1 MKSLLLL
8 ALGLARTVVLG
19 ARIEAERIVVSVRP
33 YKREQR
39 RCPVC
44 GRACGFYD
52 MASRGAPRL
61 WRAMDLA
68 RSACYLEY
76 APCRVRCPEH
86 GVRTEAVPWA
96 RHGARFTRDFE
107 DWVAWLAVRC
117 TASAVSEL
125 ARVEWHSV
133 GGVCR
138 RVYAELEAARGAS
151 RFDGVRR
158 IGIDETSYKKG
169 HKYVTVVVGHD
180 RGCLVWAHE
189 GTGKDVLNLFLD
201 GLAREQ
207 RRAMEVVAADG
218 ARRIGQ
224 LVKRRCPNAR
234 WVMDPFR
241 VVQWMNG
248 ALDAVRCGEWNAAR
262 AAARAARPR
271 PEGKRGRPAKGE
283 LPPEEVR
290 ALEEE
295 AASIKGSRYALVKNP
310 EDLTDGQ
317 RARLEA
323 LKKRAGSR
331 LVRAW
336 ELKEDLRAV
345 FRAADG
351 SEAAELLDDWMHR
364 AAYCK
369 IAKVVAVEKKV
380 RRRRDDIIAA
390 VELGI
395 SNGRVEAINILLC
408 NGLVLLKTYLL
419 TVIMLAHRPRVSM
432 SPYLFHPLA
441 IVAVVTSKP
450 LATTHAELINNCK
463 LKLQIH
469 PTRLFYKTHCLDDQQ
484 SHQALTLNSF
494 PANLRDCL
502 RQLSI
507 MRNQQ

>member
-44 GRACGFYD
+44 GRACDFYD
-52 MASRGAPRL
+52 MANRGAPRL

-86 GVRTEAVPWA
+86 GVRT
-96 RHGARFTRDFE
+96 
-107 DWVAWLAVRC
+107 
-117 TASAVSEL
+117 EL

-169 HKYVTVVVGHD
+169 HKYVTVVVDHD
-180 RGCLVWAHE
+180 RGCLIWAHE

-201 GLAREQ
+201 ELTREQ
-207 RRAMEVVAADG
+207 RRAIEVVTADG
-218 ARRIGQ
+218 ARWIRQ

-234 WVMDPFR
+234 WVMDPFH
-241 VVQWMNG
+241 VVQWMND
-248 ALDAVRCGEWNAAR
+248 ALDAVRCEEWNAAR

-295 AASIKGSRYALVKNP
+295 AASIKGSRYALAKNP

-395 SNGRVEAINILLC
+395 SNGRVEAINNKIKVTVRMGYGFRNTDNLVALL
-408 NGLVLLKTYLL
+408 
-419 TVIMLAHRPRVSM
+419 MLRCGDCQPQLPGRPVKARKKGVKGAKS
-432 SPYLFHPLA
+432 
-441 IVAVVTSKP
+441 VA
-450 LATTHAELINNCK
+450 A
-463 LKLQIH
+463 
-469 PTRLFYKTHCLDDQQ
+469 
-484 SHQALTLNSF
+484 
-494 PANLRDCL
+494 
-502 RQLSI
+502 
-507 MRNQQ
+507 

>member
-44 GRACGFYD
+44 GRACDFYD
-52 MASRGAPRL
+52 MANRGAPRL

-96 RHGARFTRDFE
+96 RHGARFTRDFQ

-169 HKYVTVVVGHD
+169 HKYVTVVVDHD
-180 RGCLVWAHE
+180 RGCLIWAHE

-201 GLAREQ
+201 ELTREQ
-207 RRAMEVVAADG
+207 RRAIEVVTADG
-218 ARRIGQ
+218 ARWIRQ

-234 WVMDPFR
+234 WVMDPFH
-241 VVQWMNG
+241 VVQWMND
-248 ALDAVRCGEWNAAR
+248 ALDAVRCEEWNAAR

-323 LKKRAGSR
+323 LKKRAGSPAGQGLGAQGGPAGR
-331 LVRAW
+331 LPGSRR
-336 ELKEDLRAV
+336 LRGR
-345 FRAADG
+345 RAARRLDAQGRLLQDRQGRRRGEEGAPPARRHHRRSRARHQQRARRGHQQQDQGGGEDGLRLPQHRQPRGPAHAQVRRLPAPAPGSPGEGEEEGREG
-351 SEAAELLDDWMHR
+351 SEER
-364 AAYCK
+364 CC
-369 IAKVVAVEKKV
+369 
-380 RRRRDDIIAA
+380 
-390 VELGI
+390 LG
-395 SNGRVEAINILLC
+395 
-408 NGLVLLKTYLL
+408 
-419 TVIMLAHRPRVSM
+419 
-432 SPYLFHPLA
+432 
-441 IVAVVTSKP
+441 
-450 LATTHAELINNCK
+450 
-463 LKLQIH
+463 
-469 PTRLFYKTHCLDDQQ
+469 
-484 SHQALTLNSF
+484 
-494 PANLRDCL
+494 
-502 RQLSI
+502 
-507 MRNQQ
+507 

>member
-44 GRACGFYD
+44 GRACDFYD
-52 MASRGAPRL
+52 MANRGAPRL

-86 GVRTEAVPWA
+86 GVRTGAVPWA

-125 ARVEWHSV
+125 ARVEWHGV

-169 HKYVTVVVGHD
+169 HKYVTVVVDHD
-180 RGCLVWAHE
+180 RGCLIWAHE

-201 GLAREQ
+201 ELTREQ
-207 RRAMEVVAADG
+207 RRAVEVVTADG
-218 ARRIGQ
+218 ARWIRQ

-234 WVMDPFR
+234 WVMDPFH
-241 VVQWMNG
+241 VVQWMND
-248 ALDAVRCGEWNAAR
+248 ALDAVRCEEWNAAR

-345 FRAADG
+345 FRAARRLRGRRAARRLDAQGRLLQDRQGRRRGEEGAPPARRHHRRSRARHQQRARRGHQQQDQGGGEDGLRLPQHRQPRGPAHAQVRRLPAPAPGSPGEGEEEGREG
-351 SEAAELLDDWMHR
+351 SEER
-364 AAYCK
+364 CC
-369 IAKVVAVEKKV
+369 
-380 RRRRDDIIAA
+380 
-390 VELGI
+390 LG
-395 SNGRVEAINILLC
+395 
-408 NGLVLLKTYLL
+408 
-419 TVIMLAHRPRVSM
+419 
-432 SPYLFHPLA
+432 
-441 IVAVVTSKP
+441 
-450 LATTHAELINNCK
+450 
-463 LKLQIH
+463 
-469 PTRLFYKTHCLDDQQ
+469 
-484 SHQALTLNSF
+484 
-494 PANLRDCL
+494 
-502 RQLSI
+502 
-507 MRNQQ
+507 